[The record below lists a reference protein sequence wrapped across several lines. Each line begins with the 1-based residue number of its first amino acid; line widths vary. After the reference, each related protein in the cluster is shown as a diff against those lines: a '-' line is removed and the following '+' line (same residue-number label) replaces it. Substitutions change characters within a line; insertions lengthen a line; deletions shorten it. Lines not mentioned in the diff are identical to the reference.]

1 MERIVVGFDGSENSK
16 KALARA
22 AEIANGAT
30 VAVVSA
36 IKVEL
41 LIRDPS
47 GAVRPEDPAE
57 VDARTQALADAREFL
72 EGRGITGVYIEG
84 HGNPADVIVQEATDS
99 GADLI
104 IVGTRGQNA
113 AQRLFMGSVSTN
125 VVHHAP
131 CDVLV
136 VR

>member
-1 MERIVVGFDGSENSK
+1 MKRIVVGFDGSDNGR

-36 IKVEL
+36 TSPSTFM
-41 LIRDPS
+41 RDPGVS
-47 GAVRPEDPAE
+47 KEDPAE
-57 VDARTQALADAREFL
+57 VEARTQALADARKYL
-72 EGRGITGVYIEG
+72 EEKGITGQYITG
-84 HGNPADVIVQEATDS
+84 HGNPADVIVQEAEDS

-104 IVGTRGQNA
+104 VVGTRGHNA
-113 AQRLFMGSVSTN
+113 ARRVLLGSVSTN
-125 VVHHAP
+125 VVHHATV
-131 CDVLV
+131 DVLV

>member
-1 MERIVVGFDGSENSK
+1 MKRIVVGFDGSDHAR

-36 IKVEL
+36 TSPSTFM
-41 LIRDPS
+41 RDPGVS
-47 GAVRPEDPAE
+47 KEDPADVE
-57 VDARTQALADAREFL
+57 ARTQALDEARKYL
-72 EGRGITGVYIEG
+72 EEKGITGQYITG
-84 HGNPADVIVQEATDS
+84 HGNPADVIVAEAEDS

-104 IVGTRGQNA
+104 IVGTRGHNA
-113 AQRLFMGSVSTN
+113 ARRVVLGSVSTN
-125 VVHHAP
+125 VVHHATV
-131 CDVLV
+131 DVLV

>member
-1 MERIVVGFDGSENSK
+1 MERIVVGYDGSEHAR

-30 VAVVSA
+30 LAVVSA
-36 IKVEL
+36 ANVRGFL
-41 LIRDPS
+41 G
-47 GAVRPEDPAE
+47 GAVSPVDPADIE
-57 VDARTQALADAREFL
+57 ARTQALAEARQ
-72 EGRGITGVYIEG
+72 YIESHDVKADFIEG
-84 HGNPADVIVQEATDS
+84 TGNPGDVLVQEAEETK
-99 GADLI
+99 ADLI

-113 AQRLFMGSVSTN
+113 ARRVALGSVSTN

-131 CDVLV
+131 CDVLI

>member
-1 MERIVVGFDGSENSK
+1 MERIVVGYDGSENSK